1 MRLSKTTNDAVRI
14 LVHCAQSEN
23 ELVKVAAISENLDI
37 TPQNTFKIVHLLS
50 RAGFVSA
57 VRGRYGGVRL
67 SRPAKDIRVGQ
78 VVLAIEGAAAAQR
91 REREI
96 AGENFDQ
103 MVGDALDAFIQVL
116 DMTTV
121 ADMAR
126 TANLQGAAP
135 ASDPAP
141 AKKPARRP
149 KRDAGMKGAEPRAAR

>member
-121 ADMAR
+121 ADMAK
-126 TANLQGAAP
+126 TAKLQGAPVAKSAKPSTP
-135 ASDPAP
+135 AVAR
-141 AKKPARRP
+141 KPRKVSGRG
-149 KRDAGMKGAEPRAAR
+149 AGAGASR